1 MTPHPAPTVPTP
13 ASPTALVVSDA
24 AGRHPAS
31 SLSAAGWQVQ
41 ERTIVDVL
49 ATSGP
54 IWPEDVAVVVA
65 VGGHPFDLA
74 AVVEVVRDGCRNR
87 PLVVIG
93 PHPDRDLL
101 ERLLRAGGAIAYGM
115 AGDDVVELVELAT
128 RARGCASSPGLA
140 AELLRGLGAHADPR
154 DLELVGLLLAGHERA
169 DLVAEVARRPE
180 LFAAVVD
187 DAVERSLKRLA
198 LAAGPRDRVWL
209 AQVLD
214 R

>member
-1 MTPHPAPTVPTP
+1 VA
-13 ASPTALVVSDA
+13 DA
-24 AGRHPAS
+24 AGRHQTAS
-31 SLSAAGWQVQ
+31 SLSAAGWQVL

-54 IWPEDVAVVVA
+54 TWPDDVAVVVA

-74 AVVEVVRDGCRNR
+74 AVAEVVRDGHRAL

-93 PHPDRDLL
+93 PHLDRDLF
-101 ERLLRAGGAIAYGM
+101 ERLLRVGGAIAYGM

-140 AELLRGLGAHADPR
+140 AALLRDMGTHADTR
-154 DLELVGLLLAGHERA
+154 DLELVGLLLAGHQRA

-214 R
+214 H